1 MIIRL
6 SRENKKWIKRLII
19 FSILVGTPILSLVL
33 INVRW
38 TYFISEKDVVQ
49 VKNLATLF
57 TSTHHN
63 DIGLFVEPD
72 IDSNYRAIDSIN
84 YSDSS
89 IYAPELLNPNNNSNL
104 EFFFRDFFFDYIFE
118 KQNIDGS
125 YSDIAGFGNMFSTYE
140 AIETLKIMNRSYL
153 ERKILLG
160 ETENIADYLVN
171 SLNGGGWGF
180 KFNQLLNDSDIIST
194 FCAISSAYSIA
205 ESSILTNQKIGEFIN
220 STWLGGSYR
229 LTNDTLIAT
238 PETTFYGVR
247 AFLGMNMSYSP
258 FERSII
264 AAYLSSWYNPFDGG
278 YLNPETGMSD
288 VQTTYYSISTIDL
301 LGFNISI
308 TKDETLNFV
317 LNCSNNNGG
326 FGVRPNA
333 TISDFNSG
341 WAAMKSIEILK
352 SMIVLTPEETNT
364 INQIL
369 IRYYR
374 WLHFFQARNALF
386 GQITLESNYFGMLT
400 YYNMGYLDS
409 IDTPQFQFVK
419 NNILNFTW
427 MCYNLN
433 EGGFG
438 SQPGQN
444 ATLFSTYCGLKLLQM
459 IIPMYRPWLD
469 GPWLPPYSLN
479 TTINY
484 LVSLQNPDGGF
495 RVGND
500 VDYVLSLFGS
510 YSIIFTDLINT
521 NVSTVESTYW
531 ALISL
536 ELINGLNRI
545 HYDNLTHWVRSCQ
558 NADGGF
564 SIFIGFH
571 SDIISTYY
579 GLQIFHEGFV
589 NGPMSK
595 MSAIDFLKLSQTSD
609 GSFSLIPMMGQ
620 FLDLPSSFL
629 TTYMASKALYDYNF
643 QPENIQEALFWFA
656 DCISSRTGGIGDNP
670 SFGADLRNSPYGIII
685 IDELKY
691 DQSFDSK
698 PWNLLLVYILL
709 TEAGIIGILIILKIR
724 QKLSLLKRI
733 KQKLGLGGS
742 VTPSYLRR
750 FPAISCENFSVY
762 AGGKL
767 IVDSVSMKVDH
778 GQILGILGESGA
790 GKSTFIKGLLG
801 MRKITGFCQIFGLNI
816 NKRNSKKIRPIY
828 GYVPQDL
835 GKIYHNFTVLDNLI
849 SFGGQ
854 YGLTEREIIS
864 RSRRLLRNLEIEDKM
879 NELVRNLSG
888 GQKRRVSIAIG
899 LIHSPIFLI
908 LDEPTSGLDPIIRE
922 NLWLALTKINEQFG
936 TTLIVIT
943 HYPEESRFCNRV
955 AIFGRNRGIIDFGKP
970 KDLLAQL
977 PGKGRSIELCFREI
991 KENAIQRLEAIDG
1004 IESVLE
1010 NKVGTDYSLFTNLNV
1025 NDLINKI
1032 ENEVGNDS
1040 IKEIKQIDSK
1050 MEQFF
1055 RYKLIEVPKI
1065 EEL

>member
-1 MIIRL
+1 L
-6 SRENKKWIKRLII
+6 
-19 FSILVGTPILSLVL
+19 
-33 INVRW
+33 
-38 TYFISEKDVVQ
+38 
-49 VKNLATLF
+49 
-57 TSTHHN
+57 
-63 DIGLFVEPD
+63 
-72 IDSNYRAIDSIN
+72 
-84 YSDSS
+84 
-89 IYAPELLNPNNNSNL
+89 ELL
-104 EFFFRDFFFDYIFE
+104 FRDFFFDYIFE

-125 YSDIAGFGNMFSTYE
+125 YSDIGGFGNMFSTYE
-140 AIETLKIMNRSYL
+140 AIETLKIMNKSYL
-153 ERKILLG
+153 DKKILHG
-160 ETENIADYLVN
+160 QTENIADYLVN

-180 KFNQLLNDSDIIST
+180 KLNQILNDSDIIST
-194 FCAISSAYSIA
+194 FCAISSAYNIA
-205 ESSILTNQKIGEFIN
+205 EGSILTNQKIGEFIN
-220 STWLGGSYR
+220 STWLPLIGSYR
-229 LTNDTLIAT
+229 LTNNSLIST
-238 PETTFYGVR
+238 PETTYYGVR
-247 AFLGMNMSYSP
+247 AFLGMNMSYSSA
-258 FERSII
+258 ELLNIGG
-264 AAYLSSWYNPFDGG
+264 YLLSQYNLLDGG
-278 YLNPETGMSD
+278 YRNPETGISD
-288 VQTTYYSISTIDL
+288 VHTTYYSISTLDLIEDL
-301 LGFNISI
+301 LGFDILINE
-308 TKDETLNFV
+308 DETLNFV
-317 LNCSNNNGG
+317 SNCSNNNGG
-326 FGVRPNA
+326 FGVHPNV
-333 TISDFNSG
+333 TISDFKSG
-341 WAAMKSIEILK
+341 WAAMKSIDILK
-352 SMIVLTPEETNT
+352 SMVILTPEETST
-364 INQIL
+364 INQIS

-374 WLHFFQARNALF
+374 WLHYFQARNALF

-400 YYNMGYLDS
+400 YYNMGYFDS
-409 IDTPQFQFVK
+409 LQTPQFQLVK
-419 NNILNFTW
+419 SNILNFTW

-433 EGGFG
+433 DGGFG

-459 IIPMYRPWLD
+459 IIPINRPWF
-469 GPWLPPYSLN
+469 PPILLN
-479 TTINY
+479 ATQNY
-484 LVSLQNPDGGF
+484 LISLQNPDGGF

-510 YSIIFTDLINT
+510 YSVIFTNLVNT
-521 NVSTVESTYW
+521 NVSTIESTYW

-536 ELINGLNRI
+536 DLINGLNRI
-545 HYDNLTHWVRSCQ
+545 YYDNLTHWVRSCQ

-564 SIFIGFH
+564 SIFVGFH

-579 GLQIFHEGFV
+579 GLQIFHEGFI

-595 MSAIDFLKLSQTSD
+595 MSAIEFLKLSQTSE
-609 GSFSLIPMMGQ
+609 GSFSLIPMMEQ

-656 DCISSRTGGIGDNP
+656 GCISSRTGGIGDNP

-709 TEAGIIGILIILKIR
+709 VEAGIISILIILKIR

-733 KQKLGLGGS
+733 IQKLGFGGKI
-742 VTPSYLRR
+742 TASYLRR
-750 FPAISCENFSVY
+750 FPAIYCENFSVY

-767 IVDSVSMKVDH
+767 IVDSVSMKVEH

-816 NKRNSKKIRPIY
+816 NKRTSKKIRPIY

-879 NELVRNLSG
+879 NELVGNLSG

-943 HYPEESRFCNRV
+943 HYPEESRFCNHV
-955 AIFGRNRGIIDFGKP
+955 AIFGRNRGVIDFGKP
-970 KDLLAQL
+970 KELLAQL

-991 KENAIQRLEAIDG
+991 KENAIQVLEAVEGID
-1004 IESVLE
+1004 SVLE
-1010 NKVGTDYSLFTNLNV
+1010 NKVGTDYSLFTNLNL
-1025 NDLINKI
+1025 NDLINNI
-1032 ENEVGNDS
+1032 ENEVGKNS

-1055 RYKLIEVPKI
+1055 RYKLIEVPEIGKR
-1065 EEL
+1065 

>member
-1 MIIRL
+1 M
-6 SRENKKWIKRLII
+6 
-19 FSILVGTPILSLVL
+19 
-33 INVRW
+33 
-38 TYFISEKDVVQ
+38 
-49 VKNLATLF
+49 
-57 TSTHHN
+57 
-63 DIGLFVEPD
+63 
-72 IDSNYRAIDSIN
+72 
-84 YSDSS
+84 
-89 IYAPELLNPNNNSNL
+89 ELL
-104 EFFFRDFFFDYIFE
+104 FRDFFFDYIFE

-125 YSDIAGFGNMFSTYE
+125 YSDIGGFGNMFSTYE
-140 AIETLKIMNRSYL
+140 AIETLKIMNKSYL
-153 ERKILLG
+153 DNKILHG
-160 ETENIADYLVN
+160 QTENIAGYLVN

-180 KFNQLLNDSDIIST
+180 KLNQMLNDSDIIST
-194 FCAISSAYSIA
+194 FCAISSAYNIA
-205 ESSILTNQKIGEFIN
+205 EGSILTNQKIGEFIN
-220 STWLGGSYR
+220 STWLPLIGSYR
-229 LTNDTLIAT
+229 LTNNSLIST
-238 PETTFYGVR
+238 PETTYYGVR
-247 AFLGMNMSYSP
+247 AFLGMNMSYSSA
-258 FERSII
+258 ELLNIGG
-264 AAYLSSWYNPFDGG
+264 YLLSQYNLLDGG
-278 YLNPETGMSD
+278 YRNPETGISD
-288 VQTTYYSISTIDL
+288 VHTTYYSISTLYLIGDL
-301 LGFNISI
+301 LGFDILINE
-308 TKDETLNFV
+308 DETLNFV
-317 LNCSNNNGG
+317 SNCSNNNGG
-326 FGVRPNA
+326 FGVHPNV
-333 TISDFNSG
+333 TISDFKSG
-341 WAAMKSIEILK
+341 WAAMKSIDILK
-352 SMIVLTPEETNT
+352 SMVVLTPEETSA
-364 INQIL
+364 INQIS

-374 WLHFFQARNALF
+374 WLHYFQARNALF

-400 YYNMGYLDS
+400 YYNMGYFDS
-409 IDTPQFQFVK
+409 LQTPQFQLVK
-419 NNILNFTW
+419 SNILNFTW

-433 EGGFG
+433 DGGFG

-459 IIPMYRPWLD
+459 IIPINRPWF
-469 GPWLPPYSLN
+469 PPILLN
-479 TTINY
+479 ATQNY
-484 LVSLQNPDGGF
+484 LISLQNPDGGF

-510 YSIIFTDLINT
+510 YSVIFTNLVNT
-521 NVSTVESTYW
+521 NVSTIESTYW

-536 ELINGLNRI
+536 DLINGLNRI
-545 HYDNLTHWVRSCQ
+545 YYDNLTHWVRSCQ

-564 SIFIGFH
+564 SIFVGFH

-579 GLQIFHEGFV
+579 GLQIFHEGFI

-595 MSAIDFLKLSQTSD
+595 MSAIEFLKLSQTSE
-609 GSFSLIPMMGQ
+609 GSFSLIPMMEQ

-656 DCISSRTGGIGDNP
+656 GCISSRTGGIGDNP

-709 TEAGIIGILIILKIR
+709 IEAGIISMLIILKIR

-733 KQKLGLGGS
+733 IQKLGFGGKI
-742 VTPSYLRR
+742 TASYLRR
-750 FPAISCENFSVY
+750 FPAIYCENFSVY

-767 IVDSVSMKVDH
+767 IVDSVSMKVEH

-801 MRKITGFCQIFGLNI
+801 MRKVTGFCQIFGLNI
-816 NKRNSKKIRPIY
+816 NKRTSKKIRPIY

-879 NELVRNLSG
+879 NELVGNLSG

-943 HYPEESRFCNRV
+943 HYPEESRFCNHV
-955 AIFGRNRGIIDFGKP
+955 AIFGRNRGVIDFGKP
-970 KDLLAQL
+970 KELLAQL

-991 KENAIQRLEAIDG
+991 KENAIQVLEAVEGID
-1004 IESVLE
+1004 SVLE
-1010 NKVGTDYSLFTNLNV
+1010 NKVGTDYSLFTNLNL
-1025 NDLINKI
+1025 NDLINNI
-1032 ENEVGNDS
+1032 ENEVGKNS

-1055 RYKLIEVPKI
+1055 RYKLIEVPEIGKR
-1065 EEL
+1065 

>member
-1 MIIRL
+1 
-6 SRENKKWIKRLII
+6 
-19 FSILVGTPILSLVL
+19 
-33 INVRW
+33 
-38 TYFISEKDVVQ
+38 
-49 VKNLATLF
+49 
-57 TSTHHN
+57 
-63 DIGLFVEPD
+63 
-72 IDSNYRAIDSIN
+72 
-84 YSDSS
+84 
-89 IYAPELLNPNNNSNL
+89 
-104 EFFFRDFFFDYIFE
+104 
-118 KQNIDGS
+118 
-125 YSDIAGFGNMFSTYE
+125 IAGFGNMFSTYE
-140 AIETLKIMNRSYL
+140 ALETLKIMNSSYL
-153 ERKILLG
+153 ETKILLG
-160 ETENIADYLVN
+160 ETQNIAEYLIN

-180 KFNQLLNDSDIIST
+180 KINQLLNDSDIIST
-194 FCAISSAYSIA
+194 FCGISSAYNIA
-205 ESSILTNQKIGEFIN
+205 ESSILTNKKIKEFIN
-220 STWLGGSYR
+220 STWLGGSYS
-229 LTNDTLIAT
+229 LINSSLLAT

-258 FERSII
+258 FDQSGIVV
-264 AAYLSSWYNPFDGG
+264 YWSSLYNLFDGG
-278 YLNPETGMSD
+278 YINPETGLSD
-288 VQTTYYSISTIDL
+288 IRTTYYAISTLDR
-301 LGFNISI
+301 LGLNIFI
-308 TKDETLNFV
+308 NAEETLNFV

-326 FGVRPNA
+326 FGVHPN
-333 TISDFNSG
+333 TSISDFKSG
-341 WAAMKSIEILK
+341 WAAMKSIDILK
-352 SMIVLTPEETNT
+352 SMIVLTPEKSNI
-364 INQIL
+364 INQISNK
-369 IRYYR
+369 YYG

-386 GQITLESNYFGMLT
+386 GQITLESNYFGMLA
-400 YYNMGYLDS
+400 YYNMGYLDT
-409 IDTPQFQFVK
+409 IETPEFQFVK
-419 NNILNFTW
+419 RNILNFTW
-427 MCYNLN
+427 MCYNLKD
-433 EGGFG
+433 GGFG

-459 IIPMYRPWLD
+459 IIPMYRPWL
-469 GPWLPPYSLN
+469 PSNLLN
-479 TTINY
+479 TTKNY

-495 RVGND
+495 RVGDD
-500 VDYVLSLFGS
+500 VDYLLSLFGS
-510 YSIIFTDLINT
+510 YSVIFTDLINT
-521 NVSTVESTYW
+521 NVSTIESTYW

-536 ELINGLNRI
+536 DLINGLDRI
-545 HYDNLTHWVRSCQ
+545 YYDNLTHWLRSCQ

-571 SDIISTYY
+571 SDIISTYFALQMFY
-579 GLQIFHEGFV
+579 EGLIS
-589 NGPMSK
+589 GPMSK
-595 MSAIDFLKLSQTSD
+595 ISVIEFLKQSQASD

-629 TTYMASKALYDYNF
+629 TTYMASKSLYDYNF
-643 QPENIQEALFWFA
+643 QPEDIRQALSWFA
-656 DCISSRTGGIGDNP
+656 DCISSRTGGVGDNP
-670 SFGADLRNSPYGIII
+670 SFGADLRNIPYGILI

-698 PWNLLLVYILL
+698 PWNSLLIYILL
-709 TEAGIIGILIILKIR
+709 TEVGIIGLLIALKIR

-733 KQKLGLGGS
+733 KQKLGFGGKI
-742 VTPSYLRR
+742 TPSYLRR
-750 FPAISCENFSVY
+750 FPAIFCENFSVY

-816 NKRNSKKIRPIY
+816 NKRTSKKIRPIY

-835 GKIYHNFTVLDNLI
+835 GKIYHNFTVLDNML
-849 SFGGQ
+849 SFGSQ
-854 YGLTEREIIS
+854 YGLSEREIIS
-864 RSRRLLRNLEIEDKM
+864 RSRRLLRTLEIEDKI

-955 AIFGRNRGIIDFGKP
+955 AIFGRNRGVIDFGKP

-977 PGKGRSIELCFREI
+977 PGKGRSIEICFTEI
-991 KENAIQRLEAIDG
+991 KENVIQRLEAIEG
-1004 IESVLE
+1004 IDSVLE

-1025 NDLINKI
+1025 NDLISKI
-1032 ENEVGNDS
+1032 ENEVGKDV
-1040 IKEIKQIDSK
+1040 IKELKQIDSK

>member
-1 MIIRL
+1 L
-6 SRENKKWIKRLII
+6 E
-19 FSILVGTPILSLVL
+19 
-33 INVRW
+33 
-38 TYFISEKDVVQ
+38 
-49 VKNLATLF
+49 LF
-57 TSTHHN
+57 
-63 DIGLFVEPD
+63 
-72 IDSNYRAIDSIN
+72 Y
-84 YSDSS
+84 
-89 IYAPELLNPNNNSNL
+89 
-104 EFFFRDFFFDYIFE
+104 RDFFFDYIFE

-125 YSDIAGFGNMFSTYE
+125 YSDIAGLGNMFSTYE

-153 ERKILLG
+153 EKKILLG
-160 ETENIADYLVN
+160 QTENIADYLVN

-180 KFNQLLNDSDIIST
+180 KLNKMLNDSDIIST
-194 FCAISSAYSIA
+194 FSAISTAYNIA
-205 ESSILTNQKIGEFIN
+205 EGLILTNQKIGEFIN
-220 STWLGGSYR
+220 STWLPVIGSYR
-229 LTNDTLIAT
+229 LTNNSLIAT
-238 PETTFYGVR
+238 PETTYYGVR
-247 AFLGMNMSYSP
+247 AFLGMNMSYS
-258 FERSII
+258 I
-264 AAYLSSWYNPFDGG
+264 AELSNIGGYFGSLYNIFDGG
-278 YLNPETGMSD
+278 YKNPETGLSD
-288 VQTTYYSISTIDL
+288 VQTTYYSISTLDLIGDL
-301 LGFNISI
+301 LGFDILFNE
-308 TKDETLNFV
+308 TETLNFV
-317 LNCSNNNGG
+317 LNCSNSNGG
-326 FGVRPNA
+326 FGLHPNV
-333 TISDFNSG
+333 TISDFKSG
-341 WAAMKSIEILK
+341 WAAMKSIDILK
-352 SMIVLTPEETNT
+352 NMVVLTPEETNT
-364 INQIL
+364 IKQIS

-374 WLHFFQARNALF
+374 CLHYYQARNALF

-400 YYNMGYLDS
+400 YYNMGYFDS
-409 IDTPQFQFVK
+409 LQTPQFQFVK

-438 SQPGQN
+438 SQPGLN

-459 IIPMYRPWLD
+459 IIPFNRPWF
-469 GPWLPPYSLN
+469 PPILLN
-479 TTINY
+479 TTHNY
-484 LVSLQNPDGGF
+484 LISLQNPDGGF

-500 VDYVLSLFGS
+500 VDYFLSLFGS
-510 YSIIFTDLINT
+510 YSVIFTDLINT
-521 NVSTVESTYW
+521 NVSTIESTYW

-536 ELINGLNRI
+536 DLINGLNRI
-545 HYDNLTHWVRSCQ
+545 YFDNLTHWVRSCQ

-564 SIFIGFH
+564 SIFVGFH

-579 GLQIFHEGFV
+579 GLQIFHEGFI

-595 MSAIDFLKLSQTSD
+595 MSAIDFLKFSQNSD
-609 GSFSLIPMMGQ
+609 GSFSLLPMMEQ

-629 TTYMASKALYDYNF
+629 TTYMASKSLYDYNF
-643 QPENIQEALFWFA
+643 QPENIREALFWFA
-656 DCISSRTGGIGDNP
+656 GCISSRTGGVGDNP

-709 TEAGIIGILIILKIR
+709 IEAGFIGLLIVLIIRK
-724 QKLSLLKRI
+724 KLSLLKRI
-733 KQKLGLGGS
+733 TQKLGFGGKI
-742 VTPSYLRR
+742 TASYLRR
-750 FPAISCENFSVY
+750 FPVIYCENFSVY

-778 GQILGILGESGA
+778 SQILGILGESGA

-816 NKRNSKKIRPIY
+816 NKRTSKKIRPLY

-854 YGLTEREIIS
+854 YGLSDREIIS

-888 GQKRRVSIAIG
+888 GEKRRVSIAIG

-922 NLWLALTKINEQFG
+922 NLWLALTKINEQYG

-955 AIFGRNRGIIDFGKP
+955 AIFGRNRGVIDFGKP
-970 KDLLAQL
+970 KELLAQL

-991 KENAIQRLEAIDG
+991 KENAIQKLEAIGG
-1004 IESVLE
+1004 IDSVLE
-1010 NKVGTDYSLFTNLNV
+1010 NKVGTDYSLFTNLNL

-1032 ENEVGNDS
+1032 ENEVGKNS

-1055 RYKLIEVPKI
+1055 RYKTIEVPEIGKR
-1065 EEL
+1065 

>member
-1 MIIRL
+1 
-6 SRENKKWIKRLII
+6 
-19 FSILVGTPILSLVL
+19 
-33 INVRW
+33 
-38 TYFISEKDVVQ
+38 
-49 VKNLATLF
+49 LATLF
-57 TSTHHN
+57 TNTHHN
-63 DIGLFVEPD
+63 SKGLFVEPD
-72 IDSNYRAIDSIN
+72 IDSSYRAIDSIN
-84 YSDSS
+84 YSFSS
-89 IYAPELLNPNNNSNL
+89 IYAPELVDPNNNPSL
-104 EFFFRDFFFDYIFE
+104 DFFFRDFFFDYIFE

-125 YSDIAGFGNMFSTYE
+125 YSDIAGFGNIFSTYE
-140 AIETLKIMNRSYL
+140 AIETLKIMNSSYL

-160 ETENIADYLVN
+160 ETENIANYLVN

-180 KFNQLLNDSDIIST
+180 KFNQLLKDSDIIST
-194 FCAISSAYSIA
+194 FSAISSAYSIA
-205 ESSILTNQKIGEFIN
+205 KSSILTNQKIGEFIN
-220 STWLGGSYR
+220 SVWLNGSYR
-229 LTNDTLIAT
+229 LTNNTLIAT

-247 AFLGMNMSYSP
+247 AFLGMNMSYS
-258 FERSII
+258 FLEN
-264 AAYLSSWYNPFDGG
+264 AAIGAYFNVLHNLIDGG
-278 YLNPETGMSD
+278 YTNPETVMTDIQS
-288 VQTTYYSISTIDL
+288 TYYSISTLNL
-301 LGFNISI
+301 LGIPLIDAN
-308 TKDETLNFV
+308 KTLEFV

-326 FGVRPNA
+326 FGIRPNS
-333 TISDFNSG
+333 TISDFKSG
-341 WAAMKSIEILK
+341 WAAMKSIDILK
-352 SMIVLTPEETNT
+352 SMIILTPEDTNS
-364 INQIL
+364 INQIS

-409 IDTPQFQFVK
+409 IKTSQFQTIK
-419 NNILNFTW
+419 SSILNFTW

-459 IIPMYRPWLD
+459 IIPTYRPWF
-469 GPWLPPYSLN
+469 PPYLLN
-479 TTINY
+479 TTKNY
-484 LVSLQNPDGGF
+484 LISLQNHDGGF

-500 VDYVLSLFGS
+500 VDHLLSLFGS
-510 YSIIFTDLINT
+510 YSVIFTDLINT
-521 NVSTVESTYW
+521 NVSTIESTYW

-545 HYDNLTHWVRSCQ
+545 HYDNLTRWVRSCQ

-579 GLQIFHEGFV
+579 GLQIFYEGFV

-691 DQSFDSK
+691 DQGFDSK

-709 TEAGIIGILIILKIR
+709 TEAGIISILIFLKIR
-724 QKLSLLKRI
+724 QKLSLIKRI
-733 KQKLGLGGS
+733 IQKLGLGGN

-835 GKIYHNFTVLDNLI
+835 GKIYQNFTVLDNLL

-854 YGLTEREIIS
+854 YGLTEKEIIS

-899 LIHSPIFLI
+899 LVHSPIFLI

-955 AIFGRNRGIIDFGKP
+955 AIFGRNRGVIDFGKP
-970 KDLLAQL
+970 KELLAQL

-991 KENAIQRLEAIDG
+991 KENAIQRLEAIEG

-1040 IKEIKQIDSK
+1040 IKELKQIDSK